1 MAKDTEFEKEFKKL
15 SIEAALQLRKGE
27 PVFGTGGALQPLF
40 ERILNAALE
49 GEMDAHLTE
58 ESREN
63 GNRRNGKMS
72 KQVQTPYGEVTVQTP
87 RDRDGSF
94 EPQTV
99 KKRETVLADS
109 MADKIIG
116 MYALGSSTRDISA
129 YFKREFDTAMS
140 AETISAIT
148 DRVLPE
154 LEDWKSRI
162 LDPVY
167 PICWLDAIHYKVKDD
182 NGRTTTRAIY
192 NVLAI
197 NKSGRKELLGMYVSH
212 SEGSN
217 FWLKVMTDLQNR
229 GVQDILICCVDGL
242 RGFPEAINSVF
253 PDAIVQLCIVHQ
265 IRNSSRNL
273 SYKHRKAFMKDLKAV
288 YQAVSKDAAE
298 LALDKLDE
306 KWGEQYPIII
316 RSWRENWEQLSEY
329 FQFTPAIRKLI
340 YTTNA
345 VEGYHRQ
352 QRKVTKNKGV
362 FPNDRAL
369 EKLTYL
375 AYVEIRR
382 KWKSTL
388 RDWSLISQQLAIKFG
403 DRFAIM

>member
-1 MAKDTEFEKEFKKL
+1 
-15 SIEAALQLRKGE
+15 
-27 PVFGTGGALQPLF
+27 
-40 ERILNAALE
+40 
-49 GEMDAHLTE
+49 
-58 ESREN
+58 
-63 GNRRNGKMS
+63 
-72 KQVQTPYGEVTVQTP
+72 
-87 RDRDGSF
+87 
-94 EPQTV
+94 
-99 KKRETVLADS
+99 
-109 MADKIIG
+109 
-116 MYALGSSTRDISA
+116 
-129 YFKREFDTAMS
+129 
-140 AETISAIT
+140 
-148 DRVLPE
+148 
-154 LEDWKSRI
+154 
-162 LDPVY
+162 
-167 PICWLDAIHYKVKDD
+167 
-182 NGRTTTRAIY
+182 
-192 NVLAI
+192 
-197 NKSGRKELLGMYVSH
+197 
-212 SEGSN
+212 
-217 FWLKVMTDLQNR
+217 
-229 GVQDILICCVDGL
+229 
-242 RGFPEAINSVF
+242 
-253 PDAIVQLCIVHQ
+253 
-265 IRNSSRNL
+265 
-273 SYKHRKAFMKDLKAV
+273 MKDLKAV

-298 LALDKLDE
+298 LALDRLDE